1 MPYLDSFLLRQCA
14 EQLVFGPASLERLA
28 SLDLRRTSVFAWP
41 GMQGLDSQS
50 VNVTW
55 VYKGEHETLPYTI
68 NDGSGPSGIN
78 DSLTCPS

>member
-1 MPYLDSFLLRQCA
+1 
-14 EQLVFGPASLERLA
+14 
-28 SLDLRRTSVFAWP
+28 
-41 GMQGLDSQS
+41 MQGLDSQS